1 MIGVYFIATCELAT
15 FQTLDAIL
23 YQFKD
28 LPKLL
33 WLVFLVMV
41 RHVVRPLLHLRCAEP
56 APAPVAGAAGATPAE
71 MAPEVSLA

>member
-1 MIGVYFIATCELAT
+1 MIGVYFIDNCELAT

-33 WLVFLVMV
+33 WLVLLVMV
-41 RHVVRPLLHLRCAEP
+41 RHVVRPLLHLCAQP
-56 APAPVAGAAGATPAE
+56 APALVAGAAGAAPAQV
-71 MAPEVSLA
+71 APEVSLA

>member
-1 MIGVYFIATCELAT
+1 MFILLLNCELAT

-33 WLVFLVMV
+33 
-41 RHVVRPLLHLRCAEP
+41 
-56 APAPVAGAAGATPAE
+56 
-71 MAPEVSLA
+71 

>member
-1 MIGVYFIATCELAT
+1 MIDVYFIANCELAT

-41 RHVVRPLLHLRCAEP
+41 RHVVCPLLHLRCAQP
-56 APAPVAGAAGATPAE
+56 APALVAGAAGAAPAQV
-71 MAPEVSLA
+71 APEVSLA

>member
-1 MIGVYFIATCELAT
+1 MIDVYFIANCELAT

-33 WLVFLVMV
+33 WLVLLVMV
-41 RHVVRPLLHLRCAEP
+41 RHVVWPLLHLRAQP
-56 APAPVAGAAGATPAE
+56 APALVAGAAGAAPAQV
-71 MAPEVSLA
+71 APEVSLA